1 MGRYMLRRLLFLV
14 PTLLGVAL
22 LGFAMLKLAGGD
34 PVLLLAGEDAD
45 TQMIETISRQLG
57 LDRPLH
63 EQFFTYVSNTIR
75 GDLGDSYYTRQPVAD
90 EIARRYPRTL
100 TLAVVGVAFSTVIG
114 LALGLVAG
122 VRPYSAT
129 DRLSMLV
136 ALVGV
141 SIPGFWL
148 ALMLIYLFSVQ
159 LAWLPSIGLSSP
171 QSLILPVIVNS
182 LFSLAY
188 LARMTRAEMIDVLS
202 NDYVRT
208 ARSKG
213 LGERVVVI
221 RHALKNALIPLITI
235 AGLSFGFQL
244 SGSVITETIFS
255 IDGIGTM
262 IVRGILARDAPIIQ
276 AGILVVALNFIAI
289 TFLLDV
295 LYAYVNPRIRY

>member
-1 MGRYMLRRLLFLV
+1 MGQYMLRRLLFLL

-34 PVLLLAGEDAD
+34 PVLLLVGEDAD
-45 TQMIETISRQLG
+45 PQMIETISRQLG

-90 EIARRYPRTL
+90 EIARRYPLTL
-100 TLAVVGVAFSTVIG
+100 TLAVLGVAFSTVIG
-114 LALGLVAG
+114 LALGLMAG
-122 VRPYSAT
+122 IRPYSAT

-148 ALMLIYLFSVQ
+148 ALMLIYVFSVV
-159 LAWLPSIGLSSP
+159 LVWLPSIGLSSP
-171 QSLILPVIVNS
+171 QSLIMPVIVNS

-213 LGERVVVI
+213 LGEQVVVI

-289 TFLLDV
+289 TFFLDV

>member
-1 MGRYMLRRLLFLV
+1 MGQYMLRRLLFLL

-34 PVLLLAGEDAD
+34 PVLLLVGEDAD
-45 TQMIETISRQLG
+45 PQMIETISRQLG

-75 GDLGDSYYTRQPVAD
+75 GDLGDSYYTHQPVAD
-90 EIARRYPRTL
+90 EIARRYPLTL

-114 LALGLVAG
+114 LALGLMAG

-148 ALMLIYLFSVQ
+148 ALMLIYVFSVE

-289 TFLLDV
+289 TFFLDV

>member
-34 PVLLLAGEDAD
+34 PVLLLVGEDAD
-45 TQMIETISRQLG
+45 PQMIETITRQLG

-63 EQFFTYVSNTIR
+63 EQFFTYVSNTVR
-75 GDLGDSYYTRQPVAD
+75 GDLGDSYYTRQPVAA
-90 EIARRYPRTL
+90 EIARRYPLTL
-100 TLAVVGVAFSTVIG
+100 TLAVVGVTFSTVVG

-141 SIPGFWL
+141 SVPGFWL
-148 ALMLIYLFSVQ
+148 ALMLIYVFSVQ
-159 LAWLPSIGLSSP
+159 LAWLPSIGLSGP

-213 LGERVVVI
+213 LRERVVVI

>member
-1 MGRYMLRRLLFLV
+1 MGRYMLRRLLFLL

-34 PVLLLAGEDAD
+34 PVLLLVGEDAD
-45 TQMIETISRQLG
+45 PQMIETISRQLG

-129 DRLSMLV
+129 DRLTMLV

-141 SIPGFWL
+141 SVPGFWL
-148 ALMLIYLFSVQ
+148 ALMLIYVFSVE

>member
-1 MGRYMLRRLLFLV
+1 MGRYMLRRLLFLL

-34 PVLLLAGEDAD
+34 PVLLLVGEDAD
-45 TQMIETISRQLG
+45 PQMIETITRQLG
-57 LDRPLH
+57 LDRPIH

-75 GDLGDSYYTRQPVAD
+75 GDLGESYYTRQPVAD

-100 TLAVVGVAFSTVIG
+100 TLAVVGVTFSTVVG

-141 SIPGFWL
+141 SVPGFWL
-148 ALMLIYLFSVQ
+148 ALMLIYVFSVE
-159 LAWLPSIGLSSP
+159 LAWLPSIGLSGP

-213 LGERVVVI
+213 LRERVVVI

-289 TFLLDV
+289 TFMLDV

>member
-34 PVLLLAGEDAD
+34 PVLLLVGEDAD
-45 TQMIETISRQLG
+45 PQMIETITRQLG

-63 EQFFTYVSNTIR
+63 EQFFTYVSNTVR
-75 GDLGDSYYTRQPVAD
+75 GDLGDSYYTRQPVAA
-90 EIARRYPRTL
+90 EIARRYPLTL
-100 TLAVVGVAFSTVIG
+100 TLAVVGVTFSTVVG
-114 LALGLVAG
+114 LALGLMAG

-141 SIPGFWL
+141 SVPGFWL
-148 ALMLIYLFSVQ
+148 ALMLIYVFSVQ
-159 LAWLPSIGLSSP
+159 LAWLPSIGLSGP

-213 LGERVVVI
+213 LREQVVVI

>member
-1 MGRYMLRRLLFLV
+1 MGRYMLRRLLFLL

-34 PVLLLAGEDAD
+34 PVLLLVGEDAD
-45 TQMIETISRQLG
+45 PQMIETITRQLG

-63 EQFFTYVSNTIR
+63 EQFFTYVSNTVR
-75 GDLGDSYYTRQPVAD
+75 GDLGDSYYTRQPVAA
-90 EIARRYPRTL
+90 EIARRYPLTL
-100 TLAVVGVAFSTVIG
+100 TLAVVGVTFSTVVG

-141 SIPGFWL
+141 SVPGFWL
-148 ALMLIYLFSVQ
+148 ALMLIYVFSVE
-159 LAWLPSIGLSSP
+159 LAWLPSIGLSGP

-213 LGERVVVI
+213 LRERVVVI

>member
-1 MGRYMLRRLLFLV
+1 MGRYMLRRFLFLL

-34 PVLLLAGEDAD
+34 PVLLLVGEDPD
-45 TQMIETISRQLG
+45 PQMIETITRQLG

-75 GDLGDSYYTRQPVAD
+75 GNLGESYYTRQPVAD

-100 TLAVVGVAFSTVIG
+100 TLAVLGVAFSTVVG

-129 DRLSMLV
+129 DRLTMLV

-141 SIPGFWL
+141 SVPGFWL
-148 ALMLIYLFSVQ
+148 ALMLIYVFSVE
-159 LAWLPSIGLSSP
+159 LAWLPSIGLNSP

>member
-1 MGRYMLRRLLFLV
+1 MGPYMLRRLLFLL

-34 PVLLLAGEDAD
+34 PVLLLVGEDAD
-45 TQMIETISRQLG
+45 PQMIETITRQLG

-100 TLAVVGVAFSTVIG
+100 TLAVAGVTFSTVVG

-122 VRPYSAT
+122 VRPYSAI

-141 SIPGFWL
+141 SVPGFWL
-148 ALMLIYLFSVQ
+148 ALMLIYVFSVE
-159 LAWLPSIGLSSP
+159 LAWLPSIGLSGP

-213 LGERVVVI
+213 LREQVVVI

>member
-34 PVLLLAGEDAD
+34 PVLLLVGEDAD
-45 TQMIETISRQLG
+45 PQMIETITRQLG

-63 EQFFTYVSNTIR
+63 EQFFTYVSKTIR
-75 GDLGDSYYTRQPVAD
+75 GDLGESYYTRQPVAD

-100 TLAVVGVAFSTVIG
+100 TLAVVGVTFSTFVG
-114 LALGLVAG
+114 LALGMVAG

-141 SIPGFWL
+141 SVPGFWL
-148 ALMLIYLFSVQ
+148 ALMLIYVFSVE
-159 LAWLPSIGLSSP
+159 LAWLPSIGLSGP
-171 QSLILPVIVNS
+171 ESLILPVIVNS

-213 LGERVVVI
+213 LRERVVVI

-289 TFLLDV
+289 TFMLDV

>member
-1 MGRYMLRRLLFLV
+1 MGRYMLRRLLFLL

-34 PVLLLAGEDAD
+34 PVLLLVGEDPD
-45 TQMIETISRQLG
+45 PQMVETITRQLG

-75 GDLGDSYYTRQPVAD
+75 GDLGESYYTRQPVAA
-90 EIARRYPRTL
+90 EIARRYPLTL
-100 TLAVVGVAFSTVIG
+100 TLAVVGVAFSTVVG

-129 DRLSMLV
+129 DRVSMLV

-141 SIPGFWL
+141 SVPGFWL
-148 ALMLIYLFSVQ
+148 ALMLIYVFSVE
-159 LAWLPSIGLSSP
+159 LAWLPSIGLTSP

-188 LARMTRAEMIDVLS
+188 LARMTRAEIIDVLS

-213 LGERVVVI
+213 LRERVVVI

>member
-1 MGRYMLRRLLFLV
+1 MGRYMLRRFLFLL

-34 PVLLLAGEDAD
+34 PVLLLVGEDPD
-45 TQMIETISRQLG
+45 PQMIETITRQLG

-75 GDLGDSYYTRQPVAD
+75 GNLGESYYTRQPVAD

-100 TLAVVGVAFSTVIG
+100 TLAVLGVAFSTVVG

-129 DRLSMLV
+129 DRLTMLV

-141 SIPGFWL
+141 SVPGFWL
-148 ALMLIYLFSVQ
+148 ALMLIYVFSVE
-159 LAWLPSIGLSSP
+159 LAWLPSIGLNSP

-208 ARSKG
+208 ARSKA

>member
-1 MGRYMLRRLLFLV
+1 MGRYMLRRLLFLL
-14 PTLLGVAL
+14 PTLFGVAL

-34 PVLLLAGEDAD
+34 PVLLLVGEDAD
-45 TQMIETISRQLG
+45 PQMIETITRQLG

-63 EQFFTYVSNTIR
+63 EQFVTYVTKTIR
-75 GDLGDSYYTRQPVAD
+75 GDLGESYYTRQPVAD
-90 EIARRYPRTL
+90 EIARRYPLTL

-122 VRPYSAT
+122 VRPYSTT
-129 DRLSMLV
+129 DRLTMLV

-141 SIPGFWL
+141 SVPGFWL
-148 ALMLIYLFSVQ
+148 ALMLIYVFSVE
-159 LAWLPSIGLSSP
+159 LAWLPSIGLTSP

-213 LGERVVVI
+213 LVERVVVI

>member
-34 PVLLLAGEDAD
+34 PVLLLVGEDAD

-148 ALMLIYLFSVQ
+148 ALMLIYVFSVE
-159 LAWLPSIGLSSP
+159 LVWLPSIGLSSP

>member
-1 MGRYMLRRLLFLV
+1 MGRYMLRRLLFLL

-34 PVLLLAGEDAD
+34 PVLLLVGEDAD
-45 TQMIETISRQLG
+45 PQMIETITRQLG

-75 GDLGDSYYTRQPVAD
+75 GDLGESYYTRQPVAD

-100 TLAVVGVAFSTVIG
+100 TLAVVGVTLSTVVG

-122 VRPYSAT
+122 VRPYSAA

-141 SIPGFWL
+141 SVPGFWL
-148 ALMLIYLFSVQ
+148 ALMLIYVFSVE
-159 LAWLPSIGLSSP
+159 LAWLPSIGLSGP
-171 QSLILPVIVNS
+171 ESLILPVIVNS

-213 LGERVVVI
+213 LRERVVVI

-289 TFLLDV
+289 TFMLDV

>member
-1 MGRYMLRRLLFLV
+1 MGRYMLRRLLFLL

-34 PVLLLAGEDAD
+34 PVLLLVGEDPD
-45 TQMIETISRQLG
+45 PQMIETITRRLG

-75 GDLGDSYYTRQPVAD
+75 GDLGESYYTRQPVAD

-100 TLAVVGVAFSTVIG
+100 TLAVVGVTFSTVVG
-114 LALGLVAG
+114 LALGLMAG

-141 SIPGFWL
+141 SVPGFWL
-148 ALMLIYLFSVQ
+148 ALMLIYVFSVE

-213 LGERVVVI
+213 LSEQVVVI

-295 LYAYVNPRIRY
+295 LYAYVNPRIRF

>member
-1 MGRYMLRRLLFLV
+1 MGRYMLRRLLFLL

-34 PVLLLAGEDAD
+34 PVLLLVGEDAD
-45 TQMIETISRQLG
+45 PQMIETITRQLG

-63 EQFFTYVSNTIR
+63 EQFFTYLSNTIR
-75 GDLGDSYYTRQPVAD
+75 GDLGESYYTRQPVAD

-100 TLAVVGVAFSTVIG
+100 TLAVVGVVFSTVVG

-122 VRPYSAT
+122 VRPYSAA

-141 SIPGFWL
+141 SVPGFWL
-148 ALMLIYLFSVQ
+148 ALMLIYVFSVE
-159 LAWLPSIGLSSP
+159 LAWLPSIGLSGP

-213 LGERVVVI
+213 LRERVVVI

-289 TFLLDV
+289 TFMLDV

>member
-1 MGRYMLRRLLFLV
+1 MGRYMLRRLLFLL

-34 PVLLLAGEDAD
+34 PVLLLVGEDAD
-45 TQMIETISRQLG
+45 PQMIETITRQLG

-75 GDLGDSYYTRQPVAD
+75 GDLGESYYTRQPVAD

-100 TLAVVGVAFSTVIG
+100 TLAVVGVTLSTVVG

-129 DRLSMLV
+129 DRVSMLV

-141 SIPGFWL
+141 SVPGFWL
-148 ALMLIYLFSVQ
+148 ALMLIYVFSVE
-159 LAWLPSIGLSSP
+159 LAWLPSIGLTSP

-188 LARMTRAEMIDVLS
+188 LARMTRAEIIDVLS

-213 LGERVVVI
+213 LRERVVII

-235 AGLSFGFQL
+235 AGLSFGFHL
-244 SGSVITETIFS
+244 SGSVITETDRKS
-255 IDGIGTM
+255 
-262 IVRGILARDAPIIQ
+262 
-276 AGILVVALNFIAI
+276 VV
-289 TFLLDV
+289 
-295 LYAYVNPRIRY
+295 